1 MRFLDS
7 RKGFKNMKQYVGTIL
22 SVMVAGAYAAQEPKN
37 PEKSNYPEK
46 RVNKWIEQECCVE
59 LEIFEKLVRKLDAQH
74 AQEREVLKANLE
86 KEFRECTSSRAHDL
100 TNQEAQHIVKVFKK
114 KRLKEEEKLRV
125 KQTQERRE
133 KIRKF
138 VDIYY
143 PDNDKE
149 CHV

>member
-1 MRFLDS
+1 
-7 RKGFKNMKQYVGTIL
+7 MKQYVGTIL
-22 SVMVAGAYAAQEPKN
+22 SVMVAGAYAAQEPKK

-86 KEFRECTSSRAHDL
+86 KEFRECTRSRAHDL

-125 KQTQERRE
+125 KQAQERKT
-133 KIRKF
+133 KIRNF
-138 VDIYY
+138 VGTYY